1 MIYIIDT
8 RSSNLMSLVN
18 ALKYLNIKNEVTKDI
33 KSLSNSEYIILP
45 GVGSYNDLIQ
55 NLKKNFSINDLKKI
69 ISSGKKFLGICV
81 GMQVLSTL
89 GREFKITEGLDLIK
103 GEVKKIE
110 TSFKLPHVGWNS
122 VFFNYENQIM
132 KNIESGTDFY
142 FTHSFEYIP
151 SDLNNILG
159 ETLYG
164 KKITSII
171 RKDNIYGVQ
180 FHPEKSQ
187 EPGLQLLYNFYKL

>member
-1 MIYIIDT
+1 MINIIDS

-18 ALKYLNIKNEVTKDI
+18 ALRYLNIKNKVTKEI
-33 KSLSNSEYIILP
+33 KDLNNSDYIILP

-55 NLKKNFSINDLKKI
+55 NLKKNFNIEDLKKVI
-69 ISSGKKFLGICV
+69 LSGKKFLGICV

-89 GREFKITEGLDLIK
+89 GREFKDTEGLNLIK
-103 GEVKKIE
+103 GEVRKIE

-122 VFFNYENQIM
+122 VFFKEENQIM
-132 KNIESGTDFY
+132 KNIENGTDFY
-142 FTHSFEYIP
+142 FTHSFEFLPI
-151 SDLNNILG
+151 DLTNILG

-164 KKITSII
+164 KKITSIV
-171 RKDNIYGVQ
+171 KNNNIYGVQ